1 MKCKNKALKNA
12 YIIYL
17 SSKKG
22 AEYNIIYIISNKTF
36 FPSDIRVSKLLR
48 HVLTG

>member
-12 YIIYL
+12 YIIFL

-22 AEYNIIYIISNKTF
+22 AEYNILYIISNKTF
-36 FPSDIRVSKLLR
+36 FPQTSEYQNYCDMS
-48 HVLTG
+48 